1 MQQMYASAVFASHS
15 GVCADCQGG
24 GPQNSKKPVT
34 FAVGST
40 KNAIKHLKKVHRI
53 TAEGPIAE
61 GPSQQQQ
68 TIEATFGKL
77 TPSITFN
84 DDVFRHLLW
93 RYIYTTNESFRVCE
107 EESFRILLG
116 YLAACVSACRR
127 SGPFPLS
134 RRPPLFPDVLPSSPA
149 TVPWSPASVFCI

>member
-1 MQQMYASAVFASHS
+1 VEVQEMYASAVFAGRS
-15 GVCADCQGG
+15 GSRDMGADCQSG
-24 GPQNSKKPVT
+24 GPQNSKNPVT

-116 YLAACVSACRR
+116 YLAACVSTCRR
-127 SGPFPLS
+127 SAPA
-134 RRPPLFPDVLPSSPA
+134 LFPGHSSLELCFRF
-149 TVPWSPASVFCI
+149 SYMR

>member
-1 MQQMYASAVFASHS
+1 M
-15 GVCADCQGG
+15 CADCQSG
-24 GPQNSKKPVT
+24 GPQNSKNPVT

-84 DDVFRHLLW
+84 DDVFRLLQW
-93 RYIYTTNESFRVCE
+93 RYIYEAVNALECLKSWHRDE
-107 EESFRILLG
+107 LI
-116 YLAACVSACRR
+116 SA
-127 SGPFPLS
+127 SHAEITELEDM
-134 RRPPLFPDVLPSSPA
+134 LNAL
-149 TVPWSPASVFCI
+149 CIQQLDGGEA